1 MVEEVGWDSD
11 KPGYDGLIEVANR
24 LMLKNPTNSDTKEAA
39 VHCSTLLV
47 SIILKCHVNIILI
60 INNKDG
66 VVNLVL
72 TFHPNSN
79 LLSKLILRNVCLALR
94 RG

>member
-39 VHCSTLLV
+39 VHYYTLLV
-47 SIILKCHVNIILI
+47 SIILKCLCQYHTHY
-60 INNKDG
+60 KQQMR
-66 VVNLVL
+66 
-72 TFHPNSN
+72 FRP
-79 LLSKLILRNVCLALR
+79 KFE
-94 RG
+94 

>member
-1 MVEEVGWDSD
+1 MDELFLNVFRNKMVEEVGWDSD

-47 SIILKCHVNIILI
+47 WIIL
-60 INNKDG
+60 
-66 VVNLVL
+66 
-72 TFHPNSN
+72 
-79 LLSKLILRNVCLALR
+79 
-94 RG
+94 